1 MIKTRK
7 STMALWLS
15 ALALTTACGNSESE
29 SSNTESESANDQEA
43 TVDDVESGGTLNLGY
58 GTNPATLDP
67 HITPHTA
74 TRDVS
79 RHVFEQLLAID
90 EDYEV
95 QPSLAERFE
104 VSDDGLVYTFILR
117 DNVTFHNGEPMLAED
132 VVASMER
139 WLTQSSQGLANFP
152 DATMVEVDENTVEL
166 HLQEATLIGPNILAD
181 VAPLPAIMPKEI
193 AEEAGTASISEY
205 IGTGPFQLEEWSID
219 QHVHLTKF
227 EDYQSPEGEAS
238 GLAGE
243 KEALVDE
250 VFFNFITDA
259 STRVNGITT
268 GEYDI
273 AFNLPLDSS
282 DQIDASDG
290 VEPFLSDGGIM
301 AYVFNNDQG
310 PLSDHTL
317 RHAVNTAVNMN
328 DALMSAYSD
337 DRFYSLD
344 PALANPNQSHW
355 YSEAGSENYNQN
367 DIEAAKTLVE
377 QSEYAGEEVVI
388 LATSEVDNLYNIA
401 IYTQQALEEIGL
413 NASLSVYDWA
423 SFEEARD
430 NPENFDLFV
439 VDFAVRPTL
448 HQYPFLSSE
457 SSYPGWTESD
467 EIDEALKNITQASTI
482 EDAQPYVDELQ
493 LAVWDY
499 LPISKIGNKQNFVA
513 HRESIENYR
522 DLIGPILW
530 NVTKDE

>member
-1 MIKTRK
+1 
-7 STMALWLS
+7 MALWLS
-15 ALALTTACGNSESE
+15 ALALTTACDNSESE
-29 SSNTESESANDQEA
+29 SANTESESANDQEA
-43 TVDDVESGGTLNLGY
+43 TADDVDSGGTLNLGY

-139 WLTQSSQGLANFP
+139 WLTQSSQGSQTFQ
-152 DATMVEVDENTVEL
+152 MQQWEVDENTVEL

-219 QHVHLTKF
+219 QHVHLTRF

-290 VEPFLSDGGIM
+290 VEQFLSDGGIM

-310 PLSDHTL
+310 PLSDPTL

-482 EDAQPYVDELQ
+482 EDAQPYVDDLQ